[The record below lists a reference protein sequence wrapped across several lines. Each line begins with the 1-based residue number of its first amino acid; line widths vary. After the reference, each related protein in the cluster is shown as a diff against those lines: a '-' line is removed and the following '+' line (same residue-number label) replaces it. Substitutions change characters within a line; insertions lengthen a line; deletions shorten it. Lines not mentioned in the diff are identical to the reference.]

1 MKTVLAYVITFTL
14 ATVVIATA
22 LAALLAAVVLALC
35 FIFWSWNISIVDPWL
50 LVRGLLALGA
60 LVATFFM
67 CSPEGQDVIQGFKDG
82 WDRA

>member
-22 LAALLAAVVLALC
+22 LAALLAAMIAAIC
-35 FIFWSWNISIVDPWL
+35 FMLWTTDVNLVYPWL

-60 LVATFFM
+60 MIATFFIF
-67 CSPEGQDVIQGFKDG
+67 SREGQDVIQGFKDG